1 MNSILTLTPTDV
13 SLGDDPHFSV
23 VLPSKKLLCFS
34 VQGEHGFNY
43 NLISNKYLVMNAKF
57 VPDSRREEVTWIGSL
72 GLVIHGST
80 FGEDNKTSI
89 QLTSRPPL
97 ISINNNV
104 KLHPRDIELITVID
118 GKMRVTEAQFTMGF
132 KYPSVKFTVAGI
144 SFSAVFK
151 REHLDLFWHSTQQ
164 QTENSHGI
172 IGTYVYL

>member
-1 MNSILTLTPTDV
+1 MISVLTFTPTDV

-43 NLISNKYLVMNAKF
+43 NLISNKYLVMNAMF

-80 FGEDNKTSI
+80 FGEENKTSI
-89 QLTSRPPL
+89 RLTSRPPS
-97 ISINNNV
+97 ISINTNV
-104 KLHPRDIELITVID
+104 KLNPRDIELITVTS
-118 GKMRVTEAQFTMGF
+118 GKLRVTEAEFTHGF
-132 KYPSVKFTVAGI
+132 KYPSVKFIVAGI
-144 SFSAVFK
+144 SFSVVFK

-172 IGTYVYL
+172 IGML

>member
-1 MNSILTLTPTDV
+1 MLTFTPADV

-72 GLVIHGST
+72 GLVIHGSSY
-80 FGEDNKTSI
+80 GENNRTSI
-89 QLTSRPPL
+89 RVDSNPPS
-97 ISINNNV
+97 ISINTNV
-104 KLHPRDIELITVID
+104 RLQPRDIELITVTN
-118 GKMRVTEAQFTMGF
+118 GKLRITETEFTEGF
-132 KYPSVKFTVAGI
+132 KYSSVRFNVAGI
-144 SFSAVFK
+144 SFSVVFK
-151 REHLDLFWHSTQQ
+151 REHLDMFWHSTQQ

-172 IGTYVYL
+172 IGMHD